1 MSEQLDLLPPAF
13 RLRIVRDEDPQD
25 PREWDNLGTMVCWH
39 RRYDLGDEQPSE
51 YPGEY
56 QDELPPH
63 VALPLYLYDHGGITM
78 RTTNFSCGWDS
89 GQVGFIYVTIA
100 KIKAEY
106 GWEVLT
112 AKRRAKI
119 EQYLRNEVETYDHY
133 LTGNVYGFELEKQ
146 VAGEWEPDE
155 SCWGFFG
162 DDVDGVLCY
171 VSKEFTKEQVRSA
184 FADVDEWVYSTL
196 GGLTYQPN
204 TL

>member
-1 MSEQLDLLPPAF
+1 MSEQLDLLPPTY
-13 RLRIVRDEDPQD
+13 RLRIVHDEDPQD

-56 QDELPPH
+56 QDGLPPH

-89 GQVGFIYVTIA
+89 GQVGFIYVPIA
-100 KIKAEY
+100 KVKAEY
-106 GWEVLT
+106 GWKVLT
-112 AKRRAKI
+112 AKRRAQI
-119 EQYLRNEVETYDHY
+119 EQYLRNEVQTYDHY

-171 VSKEFTKEQVRSA
+171 VSEFTKEQVRSA
-184 FADVDEWVYSTL
+184 FADLDNWVYSA
-196 GGLTYQPN
+196 
-204 TL
+204 